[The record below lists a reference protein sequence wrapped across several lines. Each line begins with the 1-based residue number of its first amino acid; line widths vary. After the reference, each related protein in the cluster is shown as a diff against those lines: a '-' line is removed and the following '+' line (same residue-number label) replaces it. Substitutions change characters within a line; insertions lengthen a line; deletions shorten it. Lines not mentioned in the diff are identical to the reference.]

1 MAEGMTENAA
11 GADEMKPVEA
21 LIVVDA
27 QTAFMSGEEAVP
39 AAAELL
45 VQLKSLVAR
54 AREAGALIVH
64 LQNDGAPGT
73 VDEPG
78 TPGWELYLPVETGP
92 RETVIRKEEDDGFE
106 GTNLGDLLV
115 GEGVRALAVC
125 GVMSEM
131 CVLATARAALER
143 DYRVVLPHD
152 AHATYDIPA
161 GPGSDGVPAA
171 TASRVA
177 EWALGDEIEIV
188 ANASSVP
195 FARRAASDVSATSR
209 G

>member
-1 MAEGMTENAA
+1 MTITENAA
-11 GADEMKPVEA
+11 GAGAVSPVEA
-21 LIVVDA
+21 LILVDA
-27 QTAFMSGEEAVP
+27 QAAFMTGDEAVP

-45 VQLKSLVAR
+45 VQLKSLLAR

-92 RETVIRKEEDDGFE
+92 REKVVRKTEDNGFD
-106 GTNLGDLLV
+106 GTNLGELLT
-115 GEGVRALAVC
+115 GEGVRSMAVC

-131 CVLATARAALER
+131 CVLATARAALE
-143 DYRVVLPHD
+143 DGYRVLLAHD

-161 GPGSDGVPAA
+161 GPGSEGVPAA

-188 ANASSVP
+188 ANASSVSFTEP
-195 FARRAASDVSATSR
+195 TASPM
-209 G
+209 